1 MEALAQEKME
11 KLLRGEVKY
20 TSSNLALNML
30 ISKMQKKL
38 QSDPQC
44 MEACIKEM
52 DEFMSKYPI
61 VAKVDL
67 ANIVAL

>member
-1 MEALAQEKME
+1 MEALAQEKIE

>member
-1 MEALAQEKME
+1 MEALAQEKIE

-30 ISKMQKKL
+30 ISKMQKRL
-38 QSDPQC
+38 HSDPQS

>member
-1 MEALAQEKME
+1 MEALAQEKVE

>member
-30 ISKMQKKL
+30 ISKMQKRL
-38 QSDPQC
+38 QSDPQS
-44 MEACIKEM
+44 METCIKEM

-61 VAKVDL
+61 VAKVDF

>member
-1 MEALAQEKME
+1 MDAAALENVK
-11 KLLRGEVKY
+11 KILRGELRY

-38 QSDPQC
+38 QADPQSMESC
-44 MEACIKEM
+44 MKEM
-52 DEFMSKYPI
+52 DAFIAKYPI

-67 ANIVAL
+67 ANIAAL

>member
-1 MEALAQEKME
+1 MEAYAQEKVE

-30 ISKMQKKL
+30 ISKMQKRVAA
-38 QSDPQC
+38 DPGC
-44 MEACIKEM
+44 MASCIEEM
-52 DEFMSKYPI
+52 DEFLSKYPI

-67 ANIVAL
+67 ANIAML